1 MNILA
6 AEDSAVARKIL
17 TSSLLRWGYQV
28 TEAVDGTA
36 AWDLFQRGDYPIVVT
51 DWVMPDM
58 DGLELLRRIRAV
70 PRDPQVYVI
79 LLTSKS
85 EKEDLVQAME
95 AGADDFLG
103 KPFAPDELR
112 VRIRQGERVVALQR
126 TLAEQNQTLRNT
138 QAALVHS
145 EKLASLA
152 QLAAGMAHEINNPI
166 AYVTNNL
173 SVIHRDSR
181 DLLDLLDR
189 YGELRR
195 NLGPEREALAEQL
208 ARLEQ
213 DAGLGDIRDELPRL
227 LESSRDGLKRVRDI
241 VLNLRQFA
249 RLDEAEVAELD
260 LNGAILSTVA
270 ILRRSI
276 EEKRLRVERQSAVLP
291 LVTCQP
297 GKVNQVLHSLLLN
310 AIQASEP
317 EGILKIS
324 TRTEEEGVIVE
335 IGDQGCGIA
344 PEHQSRI
351 FEPFFTTRPVGQ
363 GRGLGL
369 SISYGIVSD
378 HGGRI
383 EVESEVGRGS
393 VFRVWLPLKPPFP
406 LAN

>member
-17 TSSLLRWGYQV
+17 TSSLLRWGYEV

-36 AWDLFQRGDYPIVVT
+36 AWELFQHGDYPIVVT

-58 DGLELLRRIRAV
+58 DGLELLRKIRAV
-70 PRDPQVYVI
+70 PRDPEVYVI

-112 VRIRQGERVVALQR
+112 VRIRQGERVIGLQR

-181 DLLDLLDR
+181 DLLELLDR
-189 YGELRR
+189 YGEFRQ
-195 NLGPEREALAEQL
+195 NLGPEQGPFAEEL
-208 ARLEQ
+208 ARLER

-276 EEKRLRVERQSAVLP
+276 EEKRLRVQRQSAVLP

-324 TRTEEEGVIVE
+324 TRTQGEGVIVE
-335 IGDQGCGIA
+335 IEDQGGGIL
-344 PEHQSRI
+344 PEHLGRI

-383 EVESEVGRGS
+383 EVESQVGRGS

>member
-6 AEDSAVARKIL
+6 AEDSPVARKIL
-17 TSSLLRWGYQV
+17 TSSLLRWGYDV

-36 AWDLFQRGDYPIVVT
+36 AWNLFQNGEFPIVVT

-58 DGLELLRRIRAV
+58 DGLELLRRIRSV

-95 AGADDFLG
+95 AGADDFLE

-173 SVIHRDSR
+173 SVVHRDTR
-181 DLLDLLDR
+181 DLLSLLDR
-189 YGELRR
+189 YREIRG
-195 NLGPEREALAEQL
+195 NLGPELGSLVEDLS
-208 ARLEQ
+208 RLER
-213 DAGLGDIRDELPRL
+213 DAGLDDIRDELPRL

-249 RLDEAEVAELD
+249 RLDEAEVGELD
-260 LNGAILSTVA
+260 LNGAILSTLA
-270 ILRRSI
+270 MLRRLI
-276 EEKRLRVERQSAVLP
+276 EEKQLRVQRQSAVLP
-291 LVTCQP
+291 PVTCRP

-310 AIQASEP
+310 AIQASGP
-317 EGILKIS
+317 DGILRVS
-324 TRTEEEGVIVE
+324 TRTEGEGVVVE
-335 IGDQGCGIA
+335 IEDHGCGIE
-344 PEHQSRI
+344 PGHLSRI

-363 GRGLGL
+363 GQGLGL
-369 SISYGIVSD
+369 SISYGIITD

-383 EVESEVGRGS
+383 DVESEVGRGS
-393 VFRVWLPLKPPFP
+393 VFRVWLPLKPPVP
-406 LAN
+406 LSS

>member
-17 TSSLLRWGYQV
+17 TSSLLRWGYEV

-36 AWDLFQRGDYPIVVT
+36 AWELFQRGDYPIVVT

-112 VRIRQGERVVALQR
+112 VRIRQGERVIGLQR
-126 TLAEQNQTLRNT
+126 ILAEQNQTLRNT

-173 SVIHRDSR
+173 SVIHRDSC
-181 DLLDLLDR
+181 DLLELLDR

-195 NLGPEREALAEQL
+195 NLGPEQGALAAEL
-208 ARLEQ
+208 ARLEK

-276 EEKRLRVERQSAVLP
+276 EERRLRVQRQSAVLP

-324 TRTEEEGVIVE
+324 TRTEGEGVIVE
-335 IGDQGCGIA
+335 IEDQGGGIL
-344 PEHQSRI
+344 PEHLGRI

-383 EVESEVGRGS
+383 EVESQVGRGS